1 MKIMIERL
9 QAQMRAMQML
19 TKMQDV
25 TANNLANINTPGFKG
40 SNVFQK
46 MVQERIDG
54 EMSSRAVPQQQVNMQ
69 QGVLE
74 PTDNMLDFGIKGE
87 GFFVVQNENGTHLTR
102 DGRMHFDT
110 DGYLVDENGSRVMG
124 DSGPIHMPEYLKATG
139 ESGADAKL
147 EVAEDGTIRLNNE
160 VFDRLRIVQV
170 EDTSKLEHKGKN
182 YMDAPGNVLAED
194 QSSSVMQGF
203 YESSNVDPLNEMV
216 DMMKT
221 TKMFESQQRAITTTD
236 QMLGQATSKLGK
248 F

>member
-1 MKIMIERL
+1 MIDRL
-9 QAQMRAMQML
+9 QAQMQAMQML
-19 TKMQDV
+19 TKMQDI

-54 EMSSRAVPQQQVNMQ
+54 KMVSRSVPQQQVDMK

-74 PTDNMLDFGIKGE
+74 PTNNPLDFGIKGE
-87 GFFVVQNENGTHLTR
+87 GFFVVKNENGMQLTR
-102 DGRMHFDT
+102 DGRMHFDSS
-110 DGYLVDENGSRVMG
+110 GYLVDENGSSVIG

-139 ESGADAKL
+139 EGAEKAKL
-147 EVAEDGTIRLNNE
+147 EVAKDGTVRLDNE
-160 VFDRLRIVQV
+160 VIDQLRVVQV
-170 EDTSKLEHKGKN
+170 EDTSQLERKGSN
-182 YMDAPGNVLAED
+182 YLSAPQNALVD
-194 QSSSVMQGF
+194 DRSSTVMQGY